1 MEWPVDNGVVA
12 HIQMCEGLYGQVD
25 NLIKDMIVTSHYRAA
40 FFAVKGMLIEDL
52 ALNPSHQ

>member
-1 MEWPVDNGVVA
+1 MDNGVVA

-25 NLIKDMIVTSHYRAA
+25 NPVKDMIVTSHYRAA